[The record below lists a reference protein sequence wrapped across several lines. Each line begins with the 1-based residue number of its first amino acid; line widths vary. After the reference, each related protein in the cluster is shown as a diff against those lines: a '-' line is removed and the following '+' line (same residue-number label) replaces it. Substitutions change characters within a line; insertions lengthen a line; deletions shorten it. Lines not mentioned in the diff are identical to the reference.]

1 MSIKTT
7 VRDRSMPTRMAVT
20 KKKQTVTS
28 AGKDVKQSEP
38 SNLDGA
44 V

>member
-7 VRDRSMPTRMAVT
+7 VRDHSMPTRMAIT

-28 AGKDVKQSEP
+28 AGKGVKQSEP
-38 SNLDGA
+38 SYIDGA
-44 V
+44 M